1 MYGYDS
7 ISFDNNQFGGFDEN
21 YYLEMSKPPKVES
34 FDNVI
39 NELITTE
46 DNCTINENLKQQ
58 YLEGIHI
65 NRYLYSSNQQLKH
78 IIKKKDDEMMYM
90 NNQLYLLYFL
100 LFISIMLII
109 MQKVSYA
116 NLQQL
121 FEIVKLNSKYYDP
134 SAPIINRSN
143 N

>member
-78 IIKKKDDEMMYM
+78 IIKKK
-90 NNQLYLLYFL
+90 
-100 LFISIMLII
+100 
-109 MQKVSYA
+109 
-116 NLQQL
+116 
-121 FEIVKLNSKYYDP
+121 
-134 SAPIINRSN
+134 R
-143 N
+143 